1 MRKFRYWYIFMIL
14 LSVSYLSPAQ
24 QLPLYSQYLY
34 NKFLI
39 NPAHAGSDGFASINL
54 TTREQWV
61 HYSGSP
67 QTYSLSGQ
75 VRILKRGYK
84 LQKNIFNDIRYRPK
98 TDGKIGLG
106 GYIFS
111 DQNGLVQKQGFQ
123 FTYSYHTWVRDYTQL
138 SFGISLTGY
147 HLIINA
153 DQYSFENPNEPWL
166 NDNLRRGVFVPNA
179 DFGVYLLNPYYD
191 IGLSVQQLFGSA
203 TKIGE
208 KAYRN
213 LQIFRHY
220 YLFGTY
226 EIPVFVK
233 TEFEPSMLIKV
244 SDFGR
249 PQADIGLTYVY
260 DRKYWAGIDYRTGGA
275 LVGHVRFRFVPSNV
289 EQISVFLGYAYDYNL
304 NRIHLAVFGTHEI
317 TVAVKF
323 GSTLKRF
330 RWIDRY

>member
-1 MRKFRYWYIFMIL
+1 MLF
-14 LSVSYLSPAQ
+14 VSHLAAGQ

-39 NPAHAGSDGFASINL
+39 NPAHAGSDGFSSINI

-61 HYSGSP
+61 HYSGAP

-75 VRILKRGYK
+75 MRILKRGYK
-84 LQKNIFNDIRYRPK
+84 LQKNIFKETRYRPK
-98 TDGKIGLG
+98 TDGKVGLG

-111 DQNGLVQKQGFQ
+111 DKNGLVQRTGVQ
-123 FTYSYHTWVRDYTQL
+123 FTYSYHTWVEDYTQL
-138 SFGISLTGY
+138 SFGLSLTGY
-147 HLIINA
+147 HYIIKANEN
-153 DQYSFENPNEPWL
+153 SFEDPNEPWL
-166 NDNLRRGVFVPNA
+166 NDNLRKGVFVPNA
-179 DFGVYLLNPYYD
+179 DFGVYLLNQYYD
-191 IGLSVQQLFGSA
+191 IGFSIQQLFGSA

-208 KAYRN
+208 EAYKN

-226 EIPVFVK
+226 SIPVLVR
-233 TEFEPSMLIKV
+233 TEWETSMLLKV

-249 PQADIGLTYVY
+249 PQADLGLTYVY
-260 DRKYWAGIDYRTGGA
+260 DKRFWAGLDYRTGGA
-275 LVGHVRFRFVPSNV
+275 IIGHFRARFVPSNV

-304 NRIHLAVFGTHEI
+304 NRIHKAVFGTHEI
-317 TVAVKF
+317 TIAVKF